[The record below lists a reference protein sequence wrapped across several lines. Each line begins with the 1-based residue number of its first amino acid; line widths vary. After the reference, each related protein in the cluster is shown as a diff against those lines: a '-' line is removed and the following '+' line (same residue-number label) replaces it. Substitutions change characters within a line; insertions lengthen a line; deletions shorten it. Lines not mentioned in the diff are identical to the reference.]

1 MRRYSNLEYIE
12 NLNIDDFLE
21 LVDLAEI
28 KEVEEDLYKVW
39 VSMYPHMD
47 KNSFISFEDFK
58 KKNIRKQ
65 MNKKVKPMSD
75 AEILIMVNN
84 IRLKKESQSDG
95 NI

>member
-39 VSMYPHMD
+39 VSIYPHMD
-47 KNSFISFEDFK
+47 KKSFISFEDFK

-65 MNKKVKPMSD
+65 INKKAKPMSD
-75 AEILIMVNN
+75 AEILSMVNK
-84 IRLKKESQSDG
+84 IRLKKESQADG